1 MGPIRAFVRPPHGA
15 APGESVTTASLFSPS
30 HHQSFSARHRPFSAA
45 HATSPSLALHHHHHH
60 HHLPCAAHVSPSSLG
75 AHDQLFNPRA
85 CASPEPPRVGL
96 GSSLGSS
103 ETPPPPP
110 PARPCSPHR
119 HFKKILPPGAAA
131 ALQLPQH
138 PRLSLA
144 RSDTAP
150 GGPVGAGGAGRNS
163 CGDAFESKQ
172 QQRKQRQQ
180 QDDKA
185 KERKSA
191 FGFEESYKECK
202 WKICDEWRRDDKDES
217 DWKKDT
223 AGGKWK
229 RDFDKHKWNK
239 AYSEVKWKKENSY
252 KWKKE
257 RRDVGWKKDKDEY
270 KWKGE
275 RAAPATCATPEAKPD
290 ITSPSQVALEFPFS
304 DEDDEG
310 DDESGSGGRRGDGS
324 RHEAWPISD
333 IVETED
339 EEGEVG
345 ARSSDAYEQA
355 AWEKEGEKAGPGA
368 GKEGEGEAGLSN
380 ASPENPNLVIRAA
393 VAPEHAH
400 TRVPEHTA
408 SVSRA
413 SHASENPFCKRPSLL
428 QEEDEYSRVRE
439 SQETSGHDRSDGEE
453 DLDADRKD
461 DEGDVPRDGVRATQ
475 RLRPRSYRQFLLTRE
490 RRSREFLKARSY
502 HLGRWFVTHFTHPY
516 PSKEQKDQLAS
527 RTNMTRNQVSEWF
540 GNMRRRIREAT
551 RGLGVCWEEKVRV
564 YNSVI
569 TGKSEPLP
577 IEAGDAIN
585 TWVPPISQEPS
596 SLDTSEEVS
605 VTPKFKTTLL
615 HRYLS
620 NSFES
625 PGRREDEGSV
635 VRPPAASSPPL
646 GEESR
651 AAHDP
656 YASPGTL
663 KPVVLPLC
671 TSSPKDNIQ
680 ARWNTSFEHVKDTAV
695 LVPRKVSQGKA
706 EHRVKC
712 GRTPLLMDGRMESLK
727 RSFSDSLNEED
738 LHSPGAKRQRSTEP
752 AVEWLHQAS
761 TSQEPASVVLYRR
774 RSEAWASGAQASTS
788 SSLHLSAWNAHAI
801 CGDSRSSDDD
811 GSDEQC
817 FRQPEELAAA
827 YTLMQLQHM

>member
-475 RLRPRSYRQFLLTRE
+475 RLRPRSYR
-490 RRSREFLKARSY
+490 
-502 HLGRWFVTHFTHPY
+502 
-516 PSKEQKDQLAS
+516 
-527 RTNMTRNQVSEWF
+527 
-540 GNMRRRIREAT
+540 
-551 RGLGVCWEEKVRV
+551 
-564 YNSVI
+564 
-569 TGKSEPLP
+569 
-577 IEAGDAIN
+577 
-585 TWVPPISQEPS
+585 
-596 SLDTSEEVS
+596 
-605 VTPKFKTTLL
+605 
-615 HRYLS
+615 
-620 NSFES
+620 
-625 PGRREDEGSV
+625 
-635 VRPPAASSPPL
+635 
-646 GEESR
+646 
-651 AAHDP
+651 
-656 YASPGTL
+656 
-663 KPVVLPLC
+663 
-671 TSSPKDNIQ
+671 
-680 ARWNTSFEHVKDTAV
+680 
-695 LVPRKVSQGKA
+695 
-706 EHRVKC
+706 
-712 GRTPLLMDGRMESLK
+712 
-727 RSFSDSLNEED
+727 
-738 LHSPGAKRQRSTEP
+738 
-752 AVEWLHQAS
+752 
-761 TSQEPASVVLYRR
+761 
-774 RSEAWASGAQASTS
+774 
-788 SSLHLSAWNAHAI
+788 
-801 CGDSRSSDDD
+801 
-811 GSDEQC
+811 
-817 FRQPEELAAA
+817 
-827 YTLMQLQHM
+827 